1 MQTTYDIEK
10 PLKARIATL
19 EAENARL
26 TKEREQLWDEK
37 ESAKLRARRAAQALI
52 AEIGAPGPE
61 SVEETAERAVKE
73 LTTLR
78 QSHAKL
84 REAAEAALA
93 NMEHYGDNEPR
104 DQKVKAMLRTALQP
118 TPPQGASE

>member
-10 PLKARIATL
+10 PLKDRIATL
-19 EAENARL
+19 EAENAR
-26 TKEREQLWDEK
+26 
-37 ESAKLRARRAAQALI
+37 
-52 AEIGAPGPE
+52 
-61 SVEETAERAVKE
+61 
-73 LTTLR
+73 
-78 QSHAKL
+78 L